1 MRTITNAIFAAE
13 FFGIL
18 MLLIMQ
24 YGLWFESKGRSP
36 KKRAFSDLVVSV
48 ILAVAVDC
56 VTYFPLD
63 WTNLYYLRYGLSLA
77 AMIVP
82 FNTCVLFLRYIFL
95 YVTDKVRF
103 AWRYFVV
110 GASICGIGVIC
121 TVLYGLQGRLFYFEN
136 GVYTVGDFYEGYL
149 LFYVALLIYIVTVI
163 GINGK
168 QLGLHDTVAA
178 SMFVVVPFIALI
190 INVIWTELEFS
201 IASIPIAIFIIYT
214 MLQGEQEDNLISS
227 EAKTLQLAHS
237 DELTGLQNRLA
248 FNEVCDHMEGDDFI
262 GVIFADINGLKYAN
276 DHYGH
281 KAGDSLLQRFSGILQ
296 DCFRKSDIFRISGDE
311 FVVLL
316 RGIPKETFDRKTQIL
331 RRMLNESQPPL
342 ASAGYVHGV
351 ESQTHMLLDM
361 AEKEMYEDKKR
372 VHEQYPQYERM

>member
-1 MRTITNAIFAAE
+1 MHTITNAIFAAE

-36 KKRAFSDLVVSV
+36 KKSAFSDLVISV
-48 ILAVAVDC
+48 IIAVTVDC

-63 WTNLYYLRYGLSLA
+63 WTNLYYLRYALSLA

-103 AWRYFVV
+103 AWKYFVI
-110 GASICGIGVIC
+110 GAAICGIGVIC

-136 GVYTVGDFYEGYL
+136 GIYTVGDFYEGYL
-149 LFYVALLIYIVTVI
+149 LFYVALLIYTATVI
-163 GINGK
+163 GINRK
-168 QLGLHDTVAA
+168 QLGIHDAIAA
-178 SMFVVVPFIALI
+178 SMFIIVPMIALV

-227 EAKTLQLAHS
+227 EAKTMQLAHS

-248 FNEVCDHMEGDDFI
+248 FNEACDSMGGDGFI
-262 GVIFADINGLKYAN
+262 GVIFTDVNGLKYAN

-281 KAGDSLLQRFSGILQ
+281 KAGDSLLQQFSEILQ
-296 DCFRKSDIFRISGDE
+296 ACFRKNDIFRISGDE

-316 RGIPKETFDRKTQIL
+316 REIPKETFDRKAQSL
-331 RRMLNESQPPL
+331 RKMLNERQPPL
-342 ASAGYVHGV
+342 ASIGCVHGV

-361 AEKEMYEDKKR
+361 AEKKMYEDKKR
-372 VHEQYPQYERM
+372 VHEQYPQFERQ